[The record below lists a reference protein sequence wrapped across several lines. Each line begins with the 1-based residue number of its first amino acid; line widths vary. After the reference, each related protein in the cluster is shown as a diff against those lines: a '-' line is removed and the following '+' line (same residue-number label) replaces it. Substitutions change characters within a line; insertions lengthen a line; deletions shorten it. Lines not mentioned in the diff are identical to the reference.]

1 MIKMCV
7 SSYSIYLEYPDGVNV
22 GRSRSPATEEDNG
35 GPLEDVPL
43 LTSLLQSSQKSLVDV
58 LEPVGADWG
67 LVE

>member
-1 MIKMCV
+1 MCV
-7 SSYSIYLEYPDGVNV
+7 SSCSIYLEYPDGVNV
-22 GRSRSPATEEDNG
+22 GRSRSPATEEDYG

-43 LTSLLQSSQKSLVDV
+43 LTSLLQSSQESLVHV